1 MKKLMAL
8 ITTLMFAALAV
19 GCSGDDN
26 ANAGNANKPA
36 NSNVAVV
43 NTNTTANT
51 NANANANKA
60 PTKEDVEKDKE
71 KYGKQ
76 AKESGRTVGTGANDM
91 WLWVKTRYDLTAAN
105 DLRDSTINVDVS
117 NGVITLTGT
126 VASQDQLKRADAIA
140 KAVEGN
146 KGVQNKLKVAAGNT
160 NANNANSNK
169 NANTKK

>member
-1 MKKLMAL
+1 MSMKKLLAL
-8 ITTLMFAALAV
+8 IATLTLAALAV

-26 ANAGNANKPA
+26 TNTANANRPA
-36 NSNVAVV
+36 NNNMATV

-51 NANANANKA
+51 TANTNANKA

-105 DLRDSTINVDVS
+105 DLRDS
-117 NGVITLTGT
+117 
-126 VASQDQLKRADAIA
+126 A
-140 KAVEGN
+140 
-146 KGVQNKLKVAAGNT
+146 
-160 NANNANSNK
+160 
-169 NANTKK
+169 